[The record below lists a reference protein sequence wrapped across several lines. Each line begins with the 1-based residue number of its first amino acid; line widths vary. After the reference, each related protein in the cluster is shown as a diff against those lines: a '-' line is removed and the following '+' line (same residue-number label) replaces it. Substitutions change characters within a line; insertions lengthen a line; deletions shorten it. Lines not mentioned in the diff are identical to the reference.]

1 MRKTLAA
8 ALAIGALAYGA
19 DSRPKVRAITAFIN
33 IDSSNYASVV
43 EDTVKFL
50 NTAREAYRGAGFEVE
65 TIRVVTQPFPKYT
78 SGMKRPDALAL
89 VRKYSEL
96 GAKLGFSPNIGT
108 AMVGDTDSAAPVDL
122 LAAILSGGIK
132 VNASLIVAGND
143 GIHWRAI
150 RLAARMVKAV
160 SAGSPHG
167 GGNLNFAVT
176 AMVKPYGPF
185 YPGAYHLGTGHAFA
199 VGLEGANVVSDVFAQ
214 YKEPNEAE
222 KQLSAVLAR
231 HLRAAEAVAMKVA
244 GSSGWTYAGI
254 DPTPAPLGDVSIGR
268 AIESFTGAPFGAGG
282 TMTAAAIITRA
293 VKSVP
298 VKQVGYSGLMVPVL
312 EDNILAK
319 RWEQGTFNIDSL
331 LAYSAVCAGGL
342 DTVPLPGDITEEQ
355 IARILGD
362 VASLA
367 YKWQKP
373 LAARLLPA
381 PGKKAGDRTEFEDS
395 RMANTVVQR
404 LPGR

>member
-1 MRKTLAA
+1 MRRILA
-8 ALAIGALAYGA
+8 ALACVALACGA

-33 IDSSNYASVV
+33 IDSSTYASVV
-43 EDTVKFL
+43 EGTVKFL
-50 NTAREAYRGAGFEVE
+50 NTAREAYRTAGFEVE

-78 SGMKRPDALAL
+78 SGMNRPEALAL

-96 GAKLGFSPNIGT
+96 GARLGFTPNIGT
-108 AMVGDTDSAAPVDL
+108 AMVGDNDDAAPVDL
-122 LAAILSGGIK
+122 LADILSGGIK
-132 VNASLIVAGND
+132 VNASLIVAGDD

-150 RLAARMVKAV
+150 RLAAKMVKAV
-160 SAGSPHG
+160 SARSPHG

-185 YPGAYHLGTGHAFA
+185 YPGAYHLGTGHTFA
-199 VGLEGANVVSDVFAQ
+199 VGLEAANVVADVFAQ

-222 KQLSAVLAR
+222 KQLSAALAR
-231 HLRAAEAVAMKVA
+231 HLRAAEAVAKKVA
-244 GSSGWTYAGI
+244 DSSGWTYAGI

-268 AIESFTGAPFGAGG
+268 AIEAFTGAPFGAGG

-293 VKSVP
+293 VKSAP

-312 EDNILAK
+312 EDNVLAK
-319 RWEQGTFNIDSL
+319 RWEEGTFNIDSL
-331 LAYSAVCAGGL
+331 LAYSAVCAAGL
-342 DTVPLPGDITEEQ
+342 DTVPLPGDITEGQ

-373 LAARLLPA
+373 LAARLLPV

-404 LPGR
+404 LR